1 MCIALGIEYSCI
13 LVVYWCCC
21 VCLTWYMWQIAPLAA
36 DDQSYKQL
44 TWYYDKCDTKY
55 CMNCSVYNYM
65 CIKSILWTRM
75 NCWAAFNVY
84 KQQDGFE
91 LIYYYQIHV
100 QWYVGAFCFMLVI
113 SFICSFFVHLL
124 TMLFWFVGRNII
136 DIENCLLPPLI
147 SVRIFT

>member
-84 KQQDGFE
+84 KQQDGVDILLSNPCTMICWCF
-91 LIYYYQIHV
+91 LFYACYKFYLFV
-100 QWYVGAFCFMLVI
+100 FCTFAYNAVFVCWQKYNWHWILFTTTFDI
-113 SFICSFFVHLL
+113 S
-124 TMLFWFVGRNII
+124 
-136 DIENCLLPPLI
+136 
-147 SVRIFT
+147 